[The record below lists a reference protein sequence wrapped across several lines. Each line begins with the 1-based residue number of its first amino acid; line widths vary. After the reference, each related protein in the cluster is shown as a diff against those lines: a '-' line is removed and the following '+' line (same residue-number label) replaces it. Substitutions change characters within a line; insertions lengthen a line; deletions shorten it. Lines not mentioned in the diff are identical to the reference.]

1 MVQNWLRGGST
12 MTGEP
17 GATGA
22 QRPLADEGAR
32 GQDVLGLGEQERDAL
47 LAWVGENLPLVR
59 RSAFGQR
66 ILYWTL
72 GIGVVVGLAAH
83 VGGFLLKSS
92 TTTEPLLLVA
102 DLLYALGGVLWTG
115 VVLVVFTQVYPET
128 KKRQF
133 KRALDAYEA
142 TVADQ
147 ARGKGL

>member
-1 MVQNWLRGGST
+1 

-22 QRPLADEGAR
+22 QRPLADEGAQGR
-32 GQDVLGLGEQERDAL
+32 DILGLREQERDAL
-47 LAWVGENLPLVR
+47 LAWVGENLTLAR

-72 GIGVVVGLAAH
+72 GISFVLGLAAH

-92 TTTEPLLLVA
+92 ATTEPLLLVA

-115 VVLVVFTQVYPET
+115 VVLVVFVQIYPET

-133 KRALDAYEA
+133 KQALETYEA
-142 TVADQ
+142 MGDRAG
-147 ARGKGL
+147 AGGGKPPDPAGAGDT